1 MIPAPHASAVETLG
15 LSYSRRIFVN
25 RTIELDDVDAIGFDM
40 DYTLCRYRPELEGLA
55 TELAI
60 QHLVKRGYPDALLQ
74 IRFDPAWGIR
84 GLVIDTAKGNVVKM
98 DAHRH
103 VTRAWHGLTPI
114 GDGERRA
121 MYASD
126 PPRLSAGRWAMM
138 DTLFSTPESFLYC
151 HIVDLIEG
159 HAGHPMEAAETRR
172 LYADIRYCID
182 MVHRDD
188 SLKSAVRNDLAK
200 YIDVDPHLAQALHRL
215 RSAGKK
221 LFVLTNSDM
230 SYTEHVMTYLL
241 DGALS
246 GYRTWQDYFDAIWVT
261 ACKPRFFEVAQ
272 EPFRLGEKSFDQ
284 GSREYLERD
293 LGVSGDKILYVGDHI
308 YGDVLKSRSTT
319 GWRTALIM
327 PEVEGELAAL
337 ESEAEAM
344 SLRSALEE
352 ERFDLEGALASAE
365 LSLRAARR
373 AERKSLVDDD
383 EGLLD
388 PGYADDGLL
397 AAEVADPSLAD
408 ASSAELLSERETLRA
423 WVLELRERL
432 KHNTAESVRFTK
444 QIDRHFNPRWGQLLN
459 ERHKHSLFGNQMKS
473 YACLYTSRVSNLAA
487 YSPRH
492 KFEPPRD
499 LLPHER
505 MLRFVGQ

>member
-1 MIPAPHASAVETLG
+1 MTPPQHTSAVDTLG
-15 LSYSRRIFVN
+15 LRFSRRIFVN
-25 RTIELDDVDAIGFDM
+25 RSIDLDDIDAIGFDM
-40 DYTLCRYRPELEGLA
+40 DYTLCCYRAELEGLA

-60 QHLVKRGYPDALLQ
+60 DHLARRGYPAAL
-74 IRFDPAWGIR
+74 REVKFDPEWGIR

-114 GDGERRA
+114 DDEERRA
-121 MYASD
+121 IYASD
-126 PPRLSAGRWAMM
+126 PPRLSAERWALM

-151 HIVDLIEG
+151 HMVDLIERESG
-159 HAGHPMEAAETRR
+159 VRMAAPETRR

-188 SLKSAVRNDLAK
+188 SLKSAVRADLPR
-200 YIDVDPHLAQALHRL
+200 YIERDPHLAPALHRL

-221 LFVLTNSDM
+221 LFILTNSDM

-246 GYRTWQDYFDAIWVT
+246 GYRTWQDYFDAVWVT
-261 ACKPRFFEVAQ
+261 ACKPRFFEIAQ
-272 EPFRLGEKSFDQ
+272 EPFRLGDKSFDQ
-284 GSREYLERD
+284 GSREYLEKD
-293 LGVSGDKILYVGDHI
+293 LGVAGDKILYVGDHI

-327 PEVEGELAAL
+327 PEVESEFDSL
-337 ESEAEAM
+337 ESEAEA
-344 SLRSALEE
+344 LAQRSELEE
-352 ERFDLEGALASAE
+352 ERFELEGALASAE

-373 AERKSLVDDD
+373 AERKPQTND
-383 EGLLD
+383 ETADADAVEGAEAID
-388 PGYADDGLL
+388 PEL
-397 AAEVADPSLAD
+397 AALSGED
-408 ASSAELLSERETLRA
+408 LLVEREALRA
-423 WVLELRERL
+423 WVVQLRDRIS
-432 KHNTAESVRFTK
+432 HNAAESLRLTE

-492 KFEPPRD
+492 SFKPPRD

-505 MLRFVGQ
+505 MLRFVHQ